1 MDVNNLNIFLTG
13 ATGFVGAQLINKL
26 LQNSNH
32 HLYILY
38 RDEARKNKLITKENE
53 SRLHFVQGDITLPNC
68 GLENNVIKMFPEMDY
83 FYHLAA
89 LVKFDEELR
98 KDLFTINYHGTL
110 HALNLAQNL
119 NTKHFLYVS
128 TAYTVGTSEYAKEV
142 LHPMGTPVNNPYE
155 ESKIKAEHAVAE
167 SGLTYSILRP
177 AIIIGDSVTGEA
189 DSKFTLYGFIK
200 ALKVFKRKMERK
212 GLLDKQSFRLF
223 ADNNCTSNLVP
234 VDYVVRVLTHAIP
247 HAEHEMIYHITNN
260 QPPENL
266 KVLEMIKRH
275 LQFDALTVAPTS
287 ARSTMNAEEAVLNGF
302 IHVFEPYFKKSIV
315 FEENNTKAL
324 LSEVNESTLQLTDD
338 NLDYIIEVF
347 FK

>member
-1 MDVNNLNIFLTG
+1 MNIFLTG
-13 ATGFVGAQLINKL
+13 ATGFVGAQLINAL
-26 LQNSNH
+26 LRNKEY

-38 RDEARKNKLITKENE
+38 RDEARKNKLITASNKD
-53 SRLHFVQGDITLPNC
+53 RLHFVKGDITTPLC
-68 GLENNVIKMFPEMDY
+68 GLDAATIASLPSMDY

-89 LVKFDEELR
+89 LVKFDEALHD
-98 KDLFTINYHGTL
+98 DLFSINYDGTL
-110 HALNLAQNL
+110 HALDLAKNL
-119 NTKHFLYVS
+119 NTNHFLYVS
-128 TAYTVGTSEYAKEV
+128 TAYTVGTHEYAKEA
-142 LHPMGTPVNNPYE
+142 LHPLDTPVNNPYE
-155 ESKIKAEHAVAE
+155 ASKIKAEHAVVN

-177 AIIIGDSVTGEA
+177 AIIIGDSITGEA
-189 DSKFTLYGFIK
+189 DSKFTLYGFMK

-234 VDYVVRVLTHAIP
+234 VDYVVKVLTHAIP
-247 HAEHEMIYHITNN
+247 HAEHETIYHITNN

-324 LSEVNESTLQLTDD
+324 LSKVNESTLQVTDD

>member
-1 MDVNNLNIFLTG
+1 MDVNTLNIFLTG

-38 RDEARKNKLITKENE
+38 RDETRKNKLITKENE

-68 GLENNVIKMFPEMDY
+68 GLEEAAVKTLPDMDY

-89 LVKFDEELR
+89 LVKFDEALR
-98 KDLFTINYHGTL
+98 EDLFNINYHGTL
-110 HALNLAQNL
+110 HALNLAQDL

-128 TAYTVGTSEYAKEV
+128 TAYTVGTNEYAKEA
-142 LHPMGTPVNNPYE
+142 LHPIDTPVNNPYE

-189 DSKFTLYGFIK
+189 DSKFTLYGFMK
-200 ALKVFKRKMERK
+200 ALKVFKRKMDRK
-212 GLLDKQSFRLF
+212 GLTDTHSFRLF
-223 ADNNCTSNLVP
+223 ADDNCTSNLVP
-234 VDYVVRVLTHAIP
+234 VDYVVKVLAHAIS
-247 HAEHEMIYHITNN
+247 HAQHETVYHITNSH
-260 QPPENL
+260 PPENL
-266 KVLEMIKRH
+266 KVLSMIKKH

-287 ARSTMNAEEAVLNGF
+287 ARSTMNTEEAVLNGF
-302 IHVFEPYFKKSIV
+302 IHVFEPYFKKSVV
-315 FEENNTKAL
+315 FEEQNTKAL
-324 LSEVNESTLQLTDD
+324 LAEVNETTLQLSDD
-338 NLDYIIEVF
+338 NLDAIIGAF